1 MRTSLQEA
9 DLESLISELLTALID
24 WPVADLDQKVDDVLR
39 RICESFGLDIAVLWQ
54 WSRET
59 PEIIRATHHYLADP
73 GQQPPTS
80 LDETQ
85 FPWYRQ
91 QMLAGRTVA
100 IASLDELPPEA
111 ATDRRHGELLGI
123 RSSLCIPLVLE
134 QERPLGALALNVGRA
149 ETAWPAAVI
158 RQLHLV
164 AKVMA
169 AALARR
175 RASQA
180 LRDSESQLQFV
191 IDAAGTGLWTLD
203 LQSGTFW
210 ITDRTREMFGLPQGG
225 KITLQHLASSIDPD
239 DWPTV
244 RAAIER
250 CGSAGDNLDL
260 ECRVVSD
267 GPTARWVALL
277 GRRVASAGA
286 QHRLAGIC
294 TDVSEPRRL
303 AAAMRSYQARLLA
316 GAQLA
321 GLGFYEADHRTDRL
335 QCDDRFLELFGL
347 DSPHGSYIHAMRWW
361 AERVDPEDRPR
372 VMGLRERLHRGE
384 LDVITD
390 EYRYHHPVRGV
401 IWIRHLAASGR
412 RAADGRMLANV
423 GVVRDVGHQKRIE
436 GDLRHMSQRLLHAQE
451 QERKLIARELHDD
464 LSQRLAALA
473 IAVGRAERAGAGGDP
488 AQVLAPIRE
497 ELVRVSEDVH
507 ALAYQLHPSVLE
519 ELGLAEA
526 LRAECEHRARQGGP
540 DIAWSI
546 DAVQDDTSKET
557 ALCLFRVAQE
567 ALGNALRHAR
577 AHRVDLRLSARDGGL
592 ALAVHDDGIGFDMEQ
607 QEGRGSLGLVSMHER
622 MRIVGGM
629 LDIDSAPGSGTT
641 VIAWAPARAVAP

>member
-24 WPVADLDQKVDDVLR
+24 WPVADLDRKIDDVLR
-39 RICESFGLDIAVLWQ
+39 RVCDSFGLDMAVLWQ
-54 WSRET
+54 WSAET
-59 PEIIRATHHYLADP
+59 PEIIRATHHYFADP
-73 GQQPPTS
+73 GQEPPTS
-80 LDETQ
+80 LDEAQ

-100 IASLDELPPEA
+100 IASLGELPPEA
-111 ATDRRHGELLGI
+111 ATDRQHGELLGI
-123 RSSLCIPLVLE
+123 RSSLCIPLMLGH
-134 QERPLGALALNVGRA
+134 ERPLGALALSVGHA
-149 ETAWPAAVI
+149 ETDWPAVVV

-203 LQSGTFW
+203 LQSGAFW
-210 ITDRTREMFGLPQGG
+210 VTDRTREMLGLPEGEN
-225 KITLQHLASSIDPD
+225 ITLQHLASSIDPE
-239 DWPTV
+239 DWPAV

-250 CGSAGDNLDL
+250 CGGAGEDLDL
-260 ECRVVSD
+260 ECRVVSRAPD
-267 GPTARWVALL
+267 SRWIALL

-294 TDVSEPRRL
+294 ADVSEPRQL

-321 GLGFYEADHRTDRL
+321 GLGFYEADHQADRL
-335 QCDDRFLELFGL
+335 QGDDRLMELFGL
-347 DSPHGSYIHAMRWW
+347 DPQHGSYIDAMRWW

-390 EYRYHHPVRGV
+390 EYRYHHPVRGL
-401 IWIRHLAASGR
+401 IWLRHLAASGR
-412 RAADGRMLANV
+412 RAADGKMLTNV

-436 GDLRHMSQRLLHAQE
+436 SDLRHMSQRLLHAQE
-451 QERKLIARELHDD
+451 QERKLLARELHDD

-473 IAVGRAERAGAGGDP
+473 IAVGRAEQAGAGGEQ
-488 AQVLAPIRE
+488 ARVLAPIRE

-507 ALAYQLHPSVLE
+507 TLAYQLHPSVLE

-526 LRAECEHRARQGGP
+526 LRAECEHRARQGSP
-540 DIAWSI
+540 EISWSI
-546 DAVQDDTSKET
+546 DPAQDDTSKET

-577 AHRVDLRLSARDGGL
+577 ARRVDIRLSSRDGGL
-592 ALAVHDDGIGFDMEQ
+592 ALAVQDDGIGFDMEQ

-622 MRIVGGM
+622 MRIAGGT
-629 LDIDSAPGSGTT
+629 LDIDSAPGFGTT
-641 VIAWAPARAVAP
+641 VIAWVPSGAAPQ